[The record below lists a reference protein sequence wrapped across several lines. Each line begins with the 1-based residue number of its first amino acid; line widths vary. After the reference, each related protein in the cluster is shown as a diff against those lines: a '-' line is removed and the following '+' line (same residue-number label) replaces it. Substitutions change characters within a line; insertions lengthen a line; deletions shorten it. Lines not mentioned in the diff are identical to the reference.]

1 MLQKVENTGGE
12 KVICLDCSKIVKKN
26 VKKSCRGRMLSTQL
40 TGNSVDVPG
49 QPNHEISSENSLQ
62 TGWQSSCFCVRILHV
77 FCDFFDFK
85 NICQTWKK
93 KGHLWPIF
101 QRTRQLN
108 RTISEKVS
116 KAKLSLNF
124 MKSWFQQPSTSL
136 KYRKSRLLDA

>member
-62 TGWQSSCFCVRILHV
+62 TGWQSSCFCVRILLV
-77 FCDFFDFK
+77 MCDFCGFK
-85 NICQTWKK
+85 ILPNMKAERPLITN
-93 KGHLWPIF
+93 L
-101 QRTRQLN
+101 
-108 RTISEKVS
+108 S
-116 KAKLSLNF
+116 KAKAAKPGN
-124 MKSWFQQPSTSL
+124 K
-136 KYRKSRLLDA
+136 